1 METKLQSITCKICM
15 EDKTSI
21 IKLQHI
27 NPIGDVSEHQ
37 MCCDCYKLLR
47 INSCPF
53 CRCDI
58 IIPEQSKTKTIS
70 SSYNTA
76 LANYNILRMIE
87 GIGGWEF
94 LN

>member
-1 METKLQSITCKICM
+1 M

-21 IKLQHI
+21 ITLQHI

-37 MCCDCYKLLR
+37 MCGDCYKMLR
-47 INSCPF
+47 INCCPF
-53 CRCDI
+53 CRCNI
-58 IIPEQSKTKTIS
+58 IIPKQSNTHPIS
-70 SSYNTA
+70 SSYNSA